1 MKRSPLLRR
10 TPLKAL
16 KPLNR
21 ISKKQAIELKQ
32 RHDLKQELIE
42 EYGEHCMTC
51 QDKNRDWRGLSL
63 SHIIPLSRGGK
74 TNKDNCLLECFPCHQ
89 HFEKRPEL
97 RSK

>member
-10 TPLKAL
+10 IPLKAN
-16 KPLNR
+16 KPINC
-21 ISKKQAIELKQ
+21 ISKKQAVELKQ

-51 QDKNRDWRGLSL
+51 NDKNRDWRGISL

-74 TNKDNCLLECFPCHQ
+74 TTKDNCLLECFSCHE
-89 HFEKRPEL
+89 HFEKRPEV
-97 RSK
+97 RRV